1 MDPYKPQYLGKI
13 MPAETPALKEFMVE
27 KYDQFNT
34 VYDICK
40 PSSDS
45 IDDVTGVGDDGDN
58 LSVKVMTDG
67 GTMEKL
73 NEAAANDDN
82 VTVRDNVITVAPST
96 PA

>member
-13 MPAETPALKEFMVE
+13 MPAETPALKQFMVE

-40 PSSDS
+40 TSSDN
-45 IDDVTGVGDDGDN
+45 IDDVTGVENDGDN
-58 LSVKVMTDG
+58 LTVKVMADND
-67 GTMEKL
+67 TMEKL
-73 NEAAANDDN
+73 SEAAANDDN
-82 VTVRDNVITVAPST
+82 VTVRDNTITVAPST